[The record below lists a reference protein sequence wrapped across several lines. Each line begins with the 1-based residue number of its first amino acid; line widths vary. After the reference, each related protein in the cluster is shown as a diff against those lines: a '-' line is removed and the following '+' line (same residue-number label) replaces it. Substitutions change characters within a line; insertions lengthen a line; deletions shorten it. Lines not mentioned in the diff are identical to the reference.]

1 MKDKN
6 YIVYRYFLNAIMFW
20 TYERL
25 ELSEKELK
33 KYIVKHQNEMKNIE
47 VFRKSER
54 IKISIDVNVEIE
66 ERR

>member
-1 MKDKN
+1 MNEEKF
-6 YIVYRYFLNAIMFW
+6 IVYRYYLNSMFW

-25 ELSEKELK
+25 ELSEKNLK

-47 VFRKSER
+47 VFRKSEIVEINVNVDVR
-54 IKISIDVNVEIE
+54 IK

>member
-1 MKDKN
+1 MNEEKF
-6 YIVYRYFLNAIMFW
+6 IVYRHYSNSMFW

-25 ELSEKELK
+25 ELSEKNLK

-47 VFRKSER
+47 VFRKSEIVEINVNVDVR
-54 IKISIDVNVEIE
+54 IK

>member
-6 YIVYRYFLNAIMFW
+6 YIVYRYFFNTMLW

-47 VFRKSER
+47 VFFKSER
-54 IKISIDVNVEIE
+54 VKISIDVNVEIE
-66 ERR
+66 ERS